1 MDMHRAL
8 LSRRTIHAFTSD
20 PLPEDVL
27 LRALEAAHHA
37 PCHRLTWPWTFH
49 LLGAETRATLL
60 GLAIAEKER
69 RGPLPDAQR
78 DAITRAWLTP
88 PGLIVVTSKRDARPD
103 VDEENYAASCCAVQ
117 NLMLSLHADGWGT
130 KWSTGG
136 AMKSAATLPLLGMAA
151 AEQRLVGQVWVG
163 RAAAVPT
170 IDRPAV
176 ELHLR
181 RMP

>member
-1 MDMHRAL
+1 MDVHHAIR
-8 LSRRTIHAFTSD
+8 SRRTIHAFAAD
-20 PLPEDVL
+20 PLPADVL
-27 LRALEAAHHA
+27 HRALEAAHHA

-49 LLGAETRATLL
+49 LLGDETRAALL

-78 DAITRAWLTP
+78 EAITRAWLTP
-88 PGLIVVTSKRDARPD
+88 PSLLVVTSRRDPRPE

-117 NLMLSLHADGWGT
+117 NLMLSLHADGWGS

-136 AMKSAATLPLLGMAA
+136 AMKSPATLPLLGLDA
-151 AEQRLVGQVWVG
+151 AEHRLVGQLWIG
-163 RAAAVPT
+163 RPAAVPA
-170 IDRPAV
+170 IERPPL
-176 ELHLR
+176 EQHLR